1 MENRMEKTFSGLREE
16 NKKGLIGYITAG
28 DPNLDFLKSLLKAM
42 EDGGADVIEIGVPFS
57 DPLADGPVIQKAAQ
71 RALKNGFSVD
81 KLFDTLKDIRK
92 EVSTPLVFLVYYNTI
107 FAYGEEK
114 FIEKCAACG
123 IDGLIIPDL
132 PLEEQEV
139 LKADLKKVNMSL
151 IPLVAPTSE
160 ERIKNIVDDAS
171 GFVYCVTSLG
181 VTGVRS
187 EFSIDLRKYIEKIR
201 KNTTLPLCLGFG
213 IGDVEKAKEFSVFAD
228 GIIIGSV
235 LVKKVEEIGKGE
247 ATIVDLR
254 NLVKSFKDAIL

>member
-1 MENRMEKTFSGLREE
+1 MENRIQKAFNALKEE
-16 NKKGLIGYITAG
+16 NKKGLIGFISAG
-28 DPNLDFLKSLLKAM
+28 DPNLDLLKGLLKAM
-42 EDGGADVIEIGVPFS
+42 EDGGADVIEIGIPFS
-57 DPLADGPVIQKAAQ
+57 DPLADGPVIQKASQ
-71 RALKNGFSVD
+71 RALANGFAID
-81 KLFDTLKDIRK
+81 KLFDTLKDIREEIK
-92 EVSTPLVFLVYYNTI
+92 TPLVFLVYYSTV
-107 FAYGEEK
+107 FGYGEEK
-114 FIEKCAACG
+114 FVEKSAACG

-132 PLEEQEV
+132 PLEEREG
-139 LKADLKKVNMSL
+139 LKADLDKVNMSL

-160 ERIKNIVDDAS
+160 ERIRNIVSDAN

-187 EFSIDLRKYIEKIR
+187 EFSIDLKKYIENIR

-247 ATIVDLR
+247 ATIFDLK
-254 NLVKSFKDAIL
+254 NLVKSFKEAIS

>member
-139 LKADLKKVNMSL
+139 LKADLKKVYRKDKKKYYS
-151 IPLVAPTSE
+151 
-160 ERIKNIVDDAS
+160 
-171 GFVYCVTSLG
+171 TSLFRIWDRRCRKG
-181 VTGVRS
+181 KRV
-187 EFSIDLRKYIEKIR
+187 FSFCGWNNYRIS
-201 KNTTLPLCLGFG
+201 
-213 IGDVEKAKEFSVFAD
+213 FS
-228 GIIIGSV
+228 
-235 LVKKVEEIGKGE
+235 
-247 ATIVDLR
+247 
-254 NLVKSFKDAIL
+254 